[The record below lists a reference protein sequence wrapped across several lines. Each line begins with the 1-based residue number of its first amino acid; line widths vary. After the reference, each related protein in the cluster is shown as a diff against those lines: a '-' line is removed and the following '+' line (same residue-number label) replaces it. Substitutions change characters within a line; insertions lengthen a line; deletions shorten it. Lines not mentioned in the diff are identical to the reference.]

1 MLSYL
6 GLQDVP
12 SLETDPCQEKG
23 WIEMTMPEKPSSPK
37 QRFRITPDGRAC
49 VEAFEGE

>member
-1 MLSYL
+1 
-6 GLQDVP
+6 
-12 SLETDPCQEKG
+12 
-23 WIEMTMPEKPSSPK
+23 MTMPEKPSSPK